1 MIDFKDLSEPQQ
13 EIINLRSDKNY
24 VIQGGAGTGKTVI
37 ALYRAKK
44 MSDENRKSII
54 LVHNIPLKKYI
65 ENAIQVLGIR
75 ENCTTWT
82 YHVWLGR
89 IYLSGKSKEV
99 PLKKDIGNGIKQK
112 ENYDFDK
119 ILDDLENKRIEISA
133 DCNCNIII
141 DETQDFPPK
150 LLRFIKRVSEILGK
164 SLTCL
169 IDPNQSIHN
178 TETSL
183 VEVLTEIKVESA
195 RTLDTNYRSTK
206 ESAEVAKLFWSHKG
220 IFPQTLKSGQKPTMV
235 SCSSVDEQIR
245 KIASIA
251 ARYNFKDGL
260 EGKTIGIFVNE
271 KREGLKMYDALGDE
285 LGKKYIQYRLSVED
299 DRKEDDDPTKI
310 DFTKPGVKI
319 FTYDTI
325 KGLDFDAIVIGDN
338 INYQNDEVYKNTLY
352 MTLTRAT
359 SDIYICYKENEDSKD
374 DNYFLKTLKENKELC
389 NWE

>member
-1 MIDFKDLSEPQQ
+1 MVEVKDLSEPQQ
-13 EIINLRSDKNY
+13 EIINLCSDRNY

-44 MSDENRKSII
+44 MSDENLMSLI
-54 LVHNIPLKKYI
+54 LVHNVPLKKYI
-65 ENAIQVLGIR
+65 DNVIKMLGIS
-75 ENCTTWT
+75 ENCKALT
-82 YHVWLGR
+82 YHVWLKR
-89 IYLSGKSKEV
+89 IYLSSERKDV
-99 PLKKDIGNGIKQK
+99 PLMENPKSFGRQKDD
-112 ENYDFDK
+112 YDFDA
-119 ILDDLENKRIEISA
+119 ILDDLENCRIKITD
-133 DCNCNIII
+133 DCNCNIIV

-150 LLRFIKRVSEILGK
+150 LLRFVKRVSEISGK
-164 SLTCL
+164 SVTCL

-195 RTLDTNYRSTK
+195 RTLDRNYRSTN

-220 IFPQTLKSGQKPTMV
+220 IFPKTSKSGQKPTMV
-235 SCSSVDEQIR
+235 SCSSVEEQVG

-251 ARYNFKDGL
+251 ARYNFKGGAK
-260 EGKTIGIFVNE
+260 GKTIGIFVNE
-271 KREGLKMYDALGDE
+271 KEEGLKMSEALGEE
-285 LGKKYIQYRLSVED
+285 LGKKYIQYRLSFED
-299 DRKEDDDPTKI
+299 DKKEDNDPTKI

-359 SDIYICYKENEDSKD
+359 SDIYICYKENDAPGD
-374 DNYFLKTLKENKELC
+374 DNYFLKTLKANKELC
-389 NWE
+389 EWE